1 MTPAQVIALAGGP
14 RKKGRQE
21 SGQAGDAQA
30 FAKLMQSV

>member
-14 RKKGRQE
+14 RKKGRQ
-21 SGQAGDAQA
+21 AGDAQA